1 MTEKNI
7 FVNKLLLL
15 LGISDFSLFFTKK
28 LQPPSPPPPPPP
40 PPPKKA
46 SPPLPPPPSPAPAK
60 CHSLFR
66 NSPLK
71 TEILSSP
78 HPQSL
83 KI

>member
-15 LGISDFSLFFTKK
+15 LGISDFSLFFTQK
-28 LQPPSPPPPPPP
+28 LQPPSPRPPPT
-40 PPPKKA
+40 
-46 SPPLPPPPSPAPAK
+46 PAPAK